1 MLCVFFF
8 GGGCIQRIACPRDD
22 SLMSY
27 TWFTLQCVMNYLWAA
42 AAGQTIIDL
51 IQHDQLSDLM
61 VMVMHKGQFLV
72 LLLLLLFLLFY
83 LCVCVLLFPLAGLN
97 KSVAVTMIYFTFI
110 FSCVHFI
117 CVCKSV
123 CTLLWVTSFIMTHRN
138 IPGIV

>member
-1 MLCVFFF
+1 
-8 GGGCIQRIACPRDD
+8 
-22 SLMSY
+22 
-27 TWFTLQCVMNYLWAA
+27 MNYLWAA

-110 FSCVHFI
+110 FSCAHFI

-123 CTLLWVTSFIMTHRN
+123 CTLL
-138 IPGIV
+138 